1 MTKRDLIE
9 ILEEFDDNTEI
20 RIQEPNNVNGY
31 IPFQGFEIKRN
42 GKGPPILV
50 LLNTKIINNEFNG

>member
-20 RIQEPNNVNGY
+20 RGDNYAVWEKCGY
-31 IPFQGFEIKRN
+31 CGDDYSGYMLFPTHNKNEYF
-42 GKGPPILV
+42 V
-50 LLNTKIINNEFNG
+50 LYYNC

>member
-20 RIQEPNNVNGY
+20 RMQEPNNVNGY
-31 IPFQGFEIKRN
+31 IQF
-42 GKGPPILV
+42 
-50 LLNTKIINNEFNG
+50 